1 MSDLAIAIAFAV
13 ALSLLIGVIELSY
26 RSNAGLGACRSS
38 AAVLYILILVIGNT
52 ATTLLAAATTGGG
65 FVSTTAAAG
74 APSQSAPLVLPFR
87 WFWYAFLGVFGFEA
101 LLQNM
106 NLTFFGKGV
115 LSISD
120 WIGKARDNAV
130 ASAVV
135 AQTRETYSRAHQ
147 LADKLKALPVK
158 ELNAHVL
165 NALGAARLKELEEDA
180 AANKADATLI
190 KALALAYEAP
200 DKAAAIKV
208 S

>member
-1 MSDLAIAIAFAV
+1 MGDLGIAIAFAV
-13 ALSLLIGVIELSY
+13 GLSLLIGVIELSY

-38 AAVLYILILVIGNT
+38 AAVLYLLILSIGNA
-52 ATTLLAAATTGGG
+52 ATTLLAAVTTAGF
-65 FVSTTAAAG
+65 FVSTTTTAST
-74 APSQSAPLVLPFR
+74 PSQSAPLALPFR

-135 AQTRETYSRAHQ
+135 AQTRENYGRAHPAGGQ
-147 LADKLKALPVK
+147 VKIATCQGTQRPRSERPWRSSAEGTGRRRRRKQSRCHADKSPRS
-158 ELNAHVL
+158 
-165 NALGAARLKELEEDA
+165 RLRC
-180 AANKADATLI
+180 T
-190 KALALAYEAP
+190 
-200 DKAAAIKV
+200 
-208 S
+208 